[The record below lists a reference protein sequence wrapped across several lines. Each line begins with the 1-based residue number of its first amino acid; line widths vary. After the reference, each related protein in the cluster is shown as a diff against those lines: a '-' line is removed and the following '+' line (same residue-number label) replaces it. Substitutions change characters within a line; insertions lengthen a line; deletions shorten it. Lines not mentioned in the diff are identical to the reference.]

1 MSKVKYHILYWIIVY
16 LYGCVNHFTLAQTRI
31 YWYSLSVIA
40 FNLFSDAIVF
50 YIFFLLILP
59 NYSKNNNFYKLIFHI
74 ALSVVVVILFKEWV
88 YTLIPVPE
96 GDSTANFGVIQEFI
110 GQIWEIS
117 LMTPF
122 ALAFWYADKIV
133 KEKEEQYRIEQEN
146 FLLEQAIIDTQI
158 NNLKNQINPDFLF
171 RKLDYFYKES
181 LPYSA
186 NLSKGISLLKEMM
199 KYAIDDDGKNGKVSL
214 QKEIR
219 HIQNFIEIN
228 QLRFDGRL
236 QIFFEASGVS
246 EKHQIMPLVLIT
258 FVENAF
264 KYGELLDKNSP
275 VTINLEMRN
284 DEMFFSTF
292 NKIRLGPTEESEGIG
307 IANTEKR
314 LSLAYPNN
322 YWLNI
327 HHQHPHYEMKL
338 YLNLAYSE

>member
-1 MSKVKYHILYWIIVY
+1 MIPFYVVLLYLIPIFGEKKEY
-16 LYGCVNHFTLAQTRI
+16 FTFI
-31 YWYSLSVIA
+31 
-40 FNLFSDAIVF
+40 FLFF
-50 YIFFLLILP
+50 
-59 NYSKNNNFYKLIFHI
+59 
-74 ALSVVVVILFKEWV
+74 LSVVVSFLIGVILFKYLDAPKGDNSAEIPDLQTFFFFLNCGII
-88 YTLIPVPE
+88 TLP
-96 GDSTANFGVIQEFI
+96 SAFAFI
-110 GQIWEIS
+110 YVEKNKREIE
-117 LMTPF
+117 
-122 ALAFWYADKIV
+122 V
-133 KEKEEQYRIEQEN
+133 QRQIEQKN

-314 LSLAYPNN
+314 LSLVYLNN

>member
-1 MSKVKYHILYWIIVY
+1 LYI
-16 LYGCVNHFTLAQTRI
+16 G
-31 YWYSLSVIA
+31 
-40 FNLFSDAIVF
+40 FNIFANATAF
-50 YIFFLLILP
+50 YILLFLILP
-59 NYSKNNNFYKLIFHI
+59 NFNKDTNRYKLSFYVII
-74 ALSVVVVILFKEWV
+74 NICSIILFKEWI
-88 YTLIPVPE
+88 YTIIPVAE
-96 GDSTANFGVIQEFI
+96 GDITLSLNFTTRFLA
-110 GQIWEIS
+110 QIWEVGI
-117 LMTPF
+117 TIPF

-275 VTINLEMRN
+275 VTINLEMRS

-307 IANTEKR
+307 ITNTEKR